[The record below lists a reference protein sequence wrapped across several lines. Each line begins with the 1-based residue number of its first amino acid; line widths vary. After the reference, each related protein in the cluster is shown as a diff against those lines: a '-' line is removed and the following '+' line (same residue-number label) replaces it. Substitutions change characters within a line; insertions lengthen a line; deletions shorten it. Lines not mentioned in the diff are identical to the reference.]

1 MLKLTKSLAAWQT
14 PEFVTVF
21 KREVAEL
28 GPNRLPLQAALLYSS
43 HVAEVQYEAVV
54 LAREG
59 SDTSICIKTGIFF
72 SGLIAGSCCADDPT
86 PAGEQA
92 EYCELQF
99 IISKVSADT
108 HIVPLP
114 S

>member
-1 MLKLTKSLAAWQT
+1 MIKLTKSLAAWSR

-21 KREVAEL
+21 KQEVAGL
-28 GPNRLPLQAALLYSS
+28 DTNQLPLQAALAHSS
-43 HVAEVQYEAVV
+43 HVAGVEFEPVI
-54 LAREG
+54 LASEETE
-59 SDTSICIKTGIFF
+59 TSLRIKAGIFF
-72 SGLIAGSCCADDPT
+72 SGLIAGSCCADDPS
-86 PAGEQA
+86 PACEQT

-108 HIVPLP
+108 RIVLLP